1 MLPLAGSTSCTCRHS
16 LHISVHCYQY
26 YIFGFYFRS
35 SWIFFGFFLDS
46 FRIFQMCLGFFELFW
61 ISLGFFSTK
70 FAGSTKVLTG
80 GDPT

>member
-1 MLPLAGSTSCTCRHS
+1 MFIVISTKF
-16 LHISVHCYQY
+16 LGVILD
-26 YIFGFYFRS
+26 FL
-35 SWIFFGFFLDS
+35 GFFLDS

-70 FAGSTKVLTG
+70 FAGPTKVLTG